1 MQNQPLPP
9 DPQPLRTTRVRARRT
24 GLVLPGWA
32 LGGLVGLFAVA
43 TVLAAWLV
51 FTSVRDLV
59 ASWSITGGPGIFNPS
74 GPNDPQND
82 PDGEPDPGVGSGLLP
97 QPWQGQERVTIL
109 LLGIDRRAGEAERAY
124 RTDSIMLVSI
134 DPVAKTAALLS
145 IPRDLWVEL
154 PNGQMDSINQAN
166 YIGDLYEIP
175 GGGPGYA
182 MQTVRHNLGVS
193 VDYYVRMD
201 FTAFTTIID
210 AIGGIEINNP
220 TDIND
225 QAYPDGSYG
234 FDPFVLPAGRHT
246 LNGYDA
252 LRYARTRHD
261 DSDINRAQRQQQVV
275 MAVRDKILS
284 AGSLPALITQAPSIY
299 STLNESIQTNLTL
312 DQLIALA
319 LLAQDIEDQNIR
331 RGVIDFGYVE
341 NYITPEGRQVLI
353 PLRDEIRQLRD
364 ELFTI
369 DAAIAPSEDFVDPAR
384 LQSEAAVIQVL
395 NGSGIQGLAGTTR
408 DWLAAQGIAVID
420 PGNAD
425 RVDYTGAVILDYS
438 GGAKPYTLRWLQRV
452 FNVPTVV
459 SAVNP
464 PDTRID
470 IQVIVGSEWRV
481 PVGATPT
488 P

>member
-1 MQNQPLPP
+1 
-9 DPQPLRTTRVRARRT
+9 
-24 GLVLPGWA
+24 
-32 LGGLVGLFAVA
+32 
-43 TVLAAWLV
+43 
-51 FTSVRDLV
+51 
-59 ASWSITGGPGIFNPS
+59 
-74 GPNDPQND
+74 
-82 PDGEPDPGVGSGLLP
+82 
-97 QPWQGQERVTIL
+97 
-109 LLGIDRRAGEAERAY
+109 
-124 RTDSIMLVSI
+124 
-134 DPVAKTAALLS
+134 
-145 IPRDLWVEL
+145 
-154 PNGQMDSINQAN
+154 
-166 YIGDLYEIP
+166 
-175 GGGPGYA
+175 
-182 MQTVRHNLGVS
+182 
-193 VDYYVRMD
+193 MD

-210 AIGGIEINNP
+210 AIGGIEIDNP
-220 TDIND
+220 TDIDD

-275 MAVRDKILS
+275 LAVRDKILS
-284 AGSLPALITQAPSIY
+284 AGSLPALITQAPTLY

-312 DQLIALA
+312 DQLVALA

-341 NYITPEGRQVLI
+341 NYTTPEGRQVLI
-353 PLRDEIRQLRD
+353 PLRDRIRELRD

-369 DAAIAPSEDFVDPAR
+369 DAAIAPSEDFVDPAQ
-384 LQSEAAVIQVL
+384 LQTEGAVIQVL

-408 DWLAAQGIAVID
+408 DWLAAQGINVID

-452 FNVPTVV
+452 FNVPTVF

-470 IQVIVGSEWRV
+470 IQVVVGSEWRV
-481 PVGATPT
+481 PVEATPT